1 MFLTLTILLS
11 FKLYKFWKRK
21 TTILGGGKKNK
32 AEKKISLRKG
42 RREERNSIY
51 LSFSFPIFSFCWN
64 LLFDETRRVIVS
76 SGQCIK
82 KGWSEEGRAH
92 VTSVISLLTCNNT
105 TSCSRDPCI
114 LVDRSLWSMGSR
126 SRTGEG
132 EKEWTLRWKGGGE
145 GARRAR
151 RCTVRSWSSCP
162 LFRNDRGESMTF
174 AYHQIDLFDRRC
186 FFFHSS
192 VSTWLAPSRLQ
203 NRFAKFGSPAYLAS
217 ERFHS
222 IIYFTIFS
230 S

>member
-1 MFLTLTILLS
+1 MFLTLTILPS

-21 TTILGGGKKNK
+21 TTILGGEKKNK

-114 LVDRSLWSMGSR
+114 LVSIALIHGIEIENR
-126 SRTGEG
+126 
-132 EKEWTLRWKGGGE
+132 GGGE
-145 GARRAR
+145 RMGPTVEGGQGTRRAR

-186 FFFHSS
+186 FFFHFS

>member
-1 MFLTLTILLS
+1 MFLTLTILPS

-21 TTILGGGKKNK
+21 TTILEGEKKNK

-132 EKEWTLRWKGGGE
+132 EKEWALRWKGGRGLE
-145 GARRAR
+145 GRGDVRFDLDHRAR
-151 RCTVRSWSSCP
+151 YSGTIAASQWLLHITRSISS
-162 LFRNDRGESMTF
+162 
-174 AYHQIDLFDRRC
+174 IVVV
-186 FFFHSS
+186 SS
-192 VSTWLAPSRLQ
+192 STRVSTWLAPSRLQ

>member
-1 MFLTLTILLS
+1 MFLTLTILPS

-21 TTILGGGKKNK
+21 TTILGGEKKNK

-114 LVDRSLWSMGSR
+114 LVSIALIHGIEIENRGGRERMDPTVEGGRGGGSKGAAMYGSILIIVPVIPERSRRVNDFCISPDRSLR
-126 SRTGEG
+126 SS
-132 EKEWTLRWKGGGE
+132 LFLL
-145 GARRAR
+145 
-151 RCTVRSWSSCP
+151 P
-162 LFRNDRGESMTF
+162 LFCIHVVGAQPSTESF
-174 AYHQIDLFDRRC
+174 R
-186 FFFHSS
+186 
-192 VSTWLAPSRLQ
+192 
-203 NRFAKFGSPAYLAS
+203 
-217 ERFHS
+217 
-222 IIYFTIFS
+222 
-230 S
+230 